1 MNRFDEAAK
10 TWDTKPSSLAMAKA
24 CVENINKIIKLKDD
38 SKILDYGC
46 GTGLVAF
53 SLSNE
58 TNEVIGMDNSS
69 GMVEQFNK
77 KAKELDFLNIKAI
90 QHNIDNEDLTQNE
103 FDLIITSMSLHH
115 IKNANIFIEKAYEAL
130 LSREEMVVAIDQGYY
145 FRVPADQRDLN
156 YEKYVE
162 EGDSKI
168 TEFEDYNSHNTE
180 RLDVEGMKKL
190 LLKLEFVRALTQ
202 GQYVDPE
209 A

>member
-38 SKILDYGC
+38 AKILDYGC

-58 TNEVIGMDNSS
+58 TNEVIGMDNSN

-77 KAKELDFLNIKAI
+77 KAKELDFSNIKAI

-130 LSREEMVVAIDQGYY
+130 KKDGFLCIN
-145 FRVPADQRDLN
+145 DLDKEDGTFHKKHN
-156 YEKYVE
+156 N
-162 EGDSKI
+162 EGVYHFGFSKDELI
-168 TEFEDYNSHNTE
+168 NVCTKIGFSNFIFD
-180 RLDVEGMKKL
+180 
-190 LLKLEFVRALTQ
+190 
-202 GQYVDPE
+202 
-209 A
+209 

>member
-1 MNRFDEAAK
+1 LNRFDEAAK

-58 TNEVIGMDNSS
+58 TNEVIGMDNSN

-77 KAKELDFLNIKAI
+77 KAKELDFSNIKAI

-115 IKNANIFIEKAYEAL
+115 IKNANIFIEKAYKAL
-130 LSREEMVVAIDQGYY
+130 KNDGFLCINDLDKEDGTFHKKHNNEGVYHFGFDKNELENSLKNLGFKIIDYKIVHTDIRED
-145 FRVPADQRDLN
+145 R
-156 YEKYVE
+156 
-162 EGDSKI
+162 
-168 TEFEDYNSHNTE
+168 EFPIFN
-180 RLDVEGMKKL
+180 LIAQK
-190 LLKLEFVRALTQ
+190 
-202 GQYVDPE
+202 
-209 A
+209 

>member
-77 KAKELDFLNIKAI
+77 KAKELDFSNIKAI

-115 IKNANIFIEKAYEAL
+115 IKNANIFIEKAYKAL
-130 LSREEMVVAIDQGYY
+130 KNDGFLCINDLDKEDGTFHKKHNNEGVYHFGFDKNELENILKNLGFKIIDYKIVHTDIRED
-145 FRVPADQRDLN
+145 R
-156 YEKYVE
+156 
-162 EGDSKI
+162 
-168 TEFEDYNSHNTE
+168 EFPIFN
-180 RLDVEGMKKL
+180 LIAQK
-190 LLKLEFVRALTQ
+190 
-202 GQYVDPE
+202 
-209 A
+209 

>member
-1 MNRFDEAAK
+1 LNRFDEAAK

-77 KAKELDFLNIKAI
+77 KAKELDFSNIKAI

-115 IKNANIFIEKAYEAL
+115 IKNANIFIEKAYKAL
-130 LSREEMVVAIDQGYY
+130 KNDGFLCINDLDKEDGTFHKKHNNEGVYHFGFDKNELENSLKNLGFKIIDYKIVHTDIRED
-145 FRVPADQRDLN
+145 R
-156 YEKYVE
+156 
-162 EGDSKI
+162 
-168 TEFEDYNSHNTE
+168 EFPIFN
-180 RLDVEGMKKL
+180 LIAQK
-190 LLKLEFVRALTQ
+190 
-202 GQYVDPE
+202 
-209 A
+209 